1 MQNVFLVFFLN
12 ISIKVCNVNI
22 WSIVEYPFQKAVCSS
37 LIIAFSSINV
47 FKQLF
52 SIVVNNLEQQQS
64 KVMGW

>member
-1 MQNVFLVFFLN
+1 M
-12 ISIKVCNVNI
+12 NI
-22 WSIVEYPFQKAVCSS
+22 WSIVEHPFQKAVCSS
-37 LIIAFSSINV
+37 LIISFSSINV